1 MWRNKTFCFF
11 LSQKPVVV
19 VSNLRKQYKGKREAF
34 SLNKR
39 RKVATKNISFCVRK
53 GIDIYFFLDLL
64 YCNNDVRESKQMLMK
79 NDLLR

>member
-1 MWRNKTFCFF
+1 
-11 LSQKPVVV
+11 VVV

-53 GIDIYFFLDLL
+53 GIDIYFFLI
-64 YCNNDVRESKQMLMK
+64 CCTVIMMLE
-79 NDLLR
+79 RASRC